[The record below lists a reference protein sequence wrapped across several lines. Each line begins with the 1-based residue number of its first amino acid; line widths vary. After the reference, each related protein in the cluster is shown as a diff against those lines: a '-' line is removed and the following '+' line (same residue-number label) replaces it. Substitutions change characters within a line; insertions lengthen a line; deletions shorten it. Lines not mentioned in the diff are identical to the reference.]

1 MPTHP
6 ENLHF
11 PSQAKTSASTTTLPP
26 WNPIKEL
33 SPAHIEIIKQSV
45 HGLPPTRIRYHMAR
59 LGEKYSKTHIIRVL
73 QSEKGRQYASLYSA
87 LHFGGMQKL
96 VEVGSEYA
104 PEAISHVLDIM
115 RNPVT
120 GERHRLAAADS
131 IMDRV
136 GPPKI
141 SRQES
146 DNKQAVTVFLNL
158 HPSQLSALLA
168 PPPAIEAEYVVL
180 PDRINSGTG
189 ESE

>member
-1 MPTHP
+1 MPMHP
-6 ENLHF
+6 EHF
-11 PSQAKTSASTTTLPP
+11 THPSQAKTSASTTTQPP

-45 HGLPPTRIRYHMAR
+45 HGLAPTRIRYHMQR

-141 SRQES
+141 SRQE
-146 DNKQAVTVFLNL
+146 NENRQPTMVVINL
-158 HPSQLSALLA
+158 LPSQLSQFAM
-168 PPPAIEAEYVVL
+168 PQPTIEAEVVQL
-180 PDRINSGTG
+180 LDNPSSNDD
-189 ESE
+189 

>member
-11 PSQAKTSASTTTLPP
+11 PSQAKTSASTNTLPP

-33 SPAHIEIIKQSV
+33 SPAHIEMIKRHV
-45 HGLPPTRIRYHMAR
+45 EGMPTTKIRYHMAR
-59 LGEKYSKTHIIRVL
+59 YGEKYSKTHITRVL

-87 LHFGGMQKL
+87 LHYGGMQKL
-96 VEVGSEYA
+96 VEEGTSYA
-104 PEAISHVLDIM
+104 PEAIAHVLDIM
-115 RNPVT
+115 RNPLT

-141 SRQES
+141 SRQE
-146 DNKQAVTVFLNL
+146 NENRAPTMIVFNITA
-158 HPSQLSALLA
+158 SQLSQFAQ
-168 PPPAIEAEYVVL
+168 PQPIIEAEVVML
-180 PDRINSGTG
+180 PEVSSANGD
-189 ESE
+189 EA

>member
-6 ENLHF
+6 ENLLY
-11 PSQAKTSASTTTLPP
+11 PSQAKTSASTSTQPP

-45 HGLPPTRIRYHMAR
+45 HGLGPTRIRYHMKR
-59 LGEKYSKTHIIRVL
+59 LGEEYSKTHIVRVL

-96 VEVGSEYA
+96 VEEGTSYA
-104 PEAISHVLDIM
+104 PEAIAHVLDIM
-115 RNPVT
+115 RNPMT

-141 SRQES
+141 SRQE
-146 DNKQAVTVFLNL
+146 NENRAPTMIVFNITQ
-158 HPSQLSALLA
+158 SQLSQFAQ
-168 PPPAIEAEYVVL
+168 PQPIIEAEVVML
-180 PDRINSGTG
+180 PEVSSANGD
-189 ESE
+189 EV

>member
-33 SPAHIEIIKQSV
+33 SPAHIEIIKQHV
-45 HGLPPTRIRYHMAR
+45 HGLPPTRIRYHMRR
-59 LGEKYSKTHIIRVL
+59 LGEEYSKTHILRVI
-73 QSEKGRQYASLYSA
+73 QSAKGRQYASLYSA

-115 RNPVT
+115 RNPLT

-131 IMDRV
+131 VMDRV

-146 DNKQAVTVFLNL
+146 DNRQPTMVVINL
-158 HPSQLSALLA
+158 LPSQLSQFAM
-168 PPPAIEAEYVVL
+168 PQPIIEAEVVPL
-180 PDRINSGTG
+180 LDNPSSNDD
-189 ESE
+189 